1 MDIQAGRIRQGP
13 IAAIAAFLAFALAL
27 PASAAPAFE
36 VTPLSQGLEHPWSIA
51 LGPDGQL
58 WVTERPGRL
67 QRIDPE
73 SGEKTRISRLPD
85 IRARAE
91 SGLMGLALDPDFAGN
106 GQLYL
111 CYSTGSMLNPGNRLS
126 RFRVTGDEIG
136 DEKILIDDMPG
147 AMWHNGCRVEISP
160 DGFLFAS
167 MGDATEADE
176 AQNPRA
182 LAGKIFRLNRDGSIP
197 ADNPDPTSPV
207 WSIGHRNP
215 QGLAFR
221 PGDGSLWSTEHGPDT
236 QDELNKIE
244 KGGNYGWP
252 RCRGINACGNLPNYH
267 PAAAEF
273 TRDGTIA
280 ISDLIFYKGAAFPEW
295 QGDILFVALKTGRL
309 YRVQLDGDKV
319 TSHEILIDDSFGR
332 LRDIAEAP
340 DGSLYLATDNGEDQI
355 LHLVPK

>member
-1 MDIQAGRIRQGP
+1 MQIRAVRRQFGL
-13 IAAIAAFLAFALAL
+13 IALSCALLLANTP
-27 PASAAPAFE
+27 PASAAPEFH
-36 VTPLSQGLEHPWSIA
+36 VRPLTQGLEHPWSIA
-51 LGPDGQL
+51 IAADGRL

-73 SGEKTRISRLPD
+73 SGSKTEIAGLPD

-126 RFRVTGDEIG
+126 RFTVTGEEVG
-136 DEKILIDDMPG
+136 DEKVLIDDMPG
-147 AMWHNGCRVEISP
+147 AMWHNGCRVDISP

-176 AQNPRA
+176 AQNPHA

-221 PGDGSLWSTEHGPDT
+221 PADGSLWSTEHGPDT
-236 QDELNKIE
+236 QDELNRIE

-252 RCRGINACGNLPNYH
+252 RCRGIDTCGSYL

-273 TRDGTIA
+273 TRDDTIA
-280 ISDLIFYKGAAFPEW
+280 ISDLIFYKGNAFPEW

-319 TSHEILIDDSFGR
+319 LSHEILIDDSFGR

-355 LHLVPK
+355 LHLTPK